1 MAGQDLQ
8 KNALDVNNLDKA
20 KKYLSIV
27 KYIDENDFRYY
38 YYQGL
43 VYKASGMTQ
52 DANYYF
58 KKSLTINPNNELAKK
73 ELGI

>member
-1 MAGQDLQ
+1 MELAKAAIARENTRLAGRY
-8 KNALDVNNLDKA
+8 LDV
-20 KKYLSIV
+20 V

-43 VYKASGMTQ
+43 VFKAKGLNQ

-58 KKSLTINPNNELAKK
+58 KKSLAINPNNELAKK